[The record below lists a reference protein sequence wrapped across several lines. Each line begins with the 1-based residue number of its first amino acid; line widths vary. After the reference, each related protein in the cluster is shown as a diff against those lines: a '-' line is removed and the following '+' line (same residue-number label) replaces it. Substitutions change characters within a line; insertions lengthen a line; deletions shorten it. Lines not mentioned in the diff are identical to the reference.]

1 MASEK
6 LTGKVAVITGA
17 GSGIGRAMAT
27 LFASEG
33 AKVVVADI
41 VEERVN
47 EVVAAINEAGGS
59 ATGVVVNVASQED
72 VSRMIERATE
82 HFGRLDILC
91 NNAGIMDRMA
101 PVHEVSDELW
111 ERVLSV
117 NLTGPFLACREAIP
131 IMREQGSGVILNT
144 SSLAGVNGSRAGAAY
159 TASKHGVVGLTKNI
173 AFMYAAEGIRCNAL
187 CPGAV
192 ETAIGIGG
200 APSEF
205 GYGRMQLGLGTNP
218 RAAKPEELA
227 RIALALVSDD
237 GSFVN
242 GAALVVDG
250 GWSAY

>member
-1 MASEK
+1 MPSDRLSE
-6 LTGKVAVITGA
+6 KVAVITGA

-27 LFASEG
+27 LFAQEG

-41 VEERVN
+41 LEERVN
-47 EVVAAINEAGGS
+47 EVVEAISGEGGT
-59 ATGVVVNVASQED
+59 AIGVVVNVADREE
-72 VSRMIERATE
+72 VEGMIDRAVE
-82 HFGRLDILC
+82 EYGRLDILC

-101 PVHEVSDELW
+101 PAHEVSDELW
-111 ERVLSV
+111 ERVLAV
-117 NLTGPFLACREAIP
+117 NLTGPFLACRKAIP
-131 IMREQGSGVILNT
+131 IMRSQGSGTILNT
-144 SSLAGVNGSRAGAAY
+144 SSLAGVQGSRAGAAY
-159 TASKHGVVGLTKNI
+159 TASKHGVIGLTKNI
-173 AFMYAAEGIRCNAL
+173 AFMYAPDGIRCNAI

-200 APSEF
+200 EPSQA

-227 RIALALVSDD
+227 TMALALVSDA